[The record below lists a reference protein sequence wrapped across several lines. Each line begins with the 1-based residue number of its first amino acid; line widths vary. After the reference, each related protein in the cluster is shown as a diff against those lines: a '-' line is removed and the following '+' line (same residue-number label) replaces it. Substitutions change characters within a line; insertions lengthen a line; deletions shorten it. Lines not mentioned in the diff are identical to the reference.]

1 VFKRIGVG
9 LVTLLALI
17 VVTFLL
23 VHLMPG
29 NPFDIA
35 NLTPSNQ
42 EEMMHHYGLDRPVT
56 QQLGQYLVNLLHGD
70 FGISFKKS
78 GVSVSEL
85 IVEKAPATMRL
96 GGIAFLAALI
106 LGTLLGIHMAVT
118 GRDFVRGSIL
128 TFTTLGI
135 SVPNYVLA
143 LILML
148 VFGVRLKL
156 FPVLGLGTPMHY
168 VLPVTALA
176 VYPLAQIARLVKTS
190 FSEAMQQ
197 DYVVMAKAKGIAPG
211 RITMLHVLKNTRL
224 AQLYGRPDAPAFP
237 LLTKNEYVALVC
249 DILERLPS
257 DITIHRLTGDA
268 PQEELIAPDWTRDK
282 HAVLNAIQ
290 QEFKARGSWQ
300 GSGLIPRPGSPAP
313 PRQSSE

>member
-1 VFKRIGVG
+1 MLRYVIKRIGIG

-56 QQLGQYLVNLLHGD
+56 EQLGQYLVNLLHGD

-85 IVEKAPATMRL
+85 IAQKAPATMRL
-96 GGIAFLAALI
+96 GGIAFLAALV

-148 VFGVRLKL
+148 VFGVRFKL
-156 FPVLGLGTPMHY
+156 FPVMGLGTPMHY

-176 VYPLAQIARLVKTS
+176 VYPLAQIARLVKSS

-197 DYVVMAKAKGIAPG
+197 DY
-211 RITMLHVLKNTRL
+211 ITMLHVLKNAMIPVIT
-224 AQLYGRPDAPAFP
+224 AAGPMIAF
-237 LLTKNEYVALVC
+237 LLTGSFVVETIFTIPGIGREFVTAVSNRDYTVVMGLTIFIGALI
-249 DILERLPS
+249 ILCNLVS
-257 DITIHRLTGDA
+257 DLLCALIDPRIKLT
-268 PQEELIAPDWTRDK
+268 E
-282 HAVLNAIQ
+282 
-290 QEFKARGSWQ
+290 
-300 GSGLIPRPGSPAP
+300 
-313 PRQSSE
+313 

>member
-1 VFKRIGVG
+1 
-9 LVTLLALI
+9 
-17 VVTFLL
+17 
-23 VHLMPG
+23 
-29 NPFDIA
+29 
-35 NLTPSNQ
+35 
-42 EEMMHHYGLDRPVT
+42 MHHYGLDRPVT
-56 QQLGQYLVNLLHGD
+56 EQLGQYLVNLLHGD

-211 RITMLHVLKNTRL
+211 RITMLHVLKNAMIPVIT
-224 AQLYGRPDAPAFP
+224 ASGPMIAF
-237 LLTKNEYVALVC
+237 LLTGSFVVETIFTIPGIGREFVTAVSNRDYTVVMGLTIFIGALIIFC
-249 DILERLPS
+249 N
-257 DITIHRLTGDA
+257 
-268 PQEELIAPDWTRDK
+268 LIADLLC
-282 HAVLNAIQ
+282 A
-290 QEFKARGSWQ
+290 
-300 GSGLIPRPGSPAP
+300 LIDPRIKLT
-313 PRQSSE
+313 E

>member
-1 VFKRIGVG
+1 MLRYVIKRIGIG
-9 LVTLLALI
+9 LVTLLALV

-56 QQLGQYLVNLLHGD
+56 EQLGQYLVNLLHGN

-85 IVEKAPATMRL
+85 IVEKAPTTMRL
-96 GGIAFLAALI
+96 GGIAFLAALV
-106 LGTLLGIHMAVT
+106 LGTLLGIRMAVT
-118 GRDFVRGSIL
+118 GREFVRGSIL

-168 VLPVTALA
+168 VLPVTAPGEDQLLRGHA
-176 VYPLAQIARLVKTS
+176 AGLCR
-190 FSEAMQQ
+190 
-197 DYVVMAKAKGIAPG
+197 DGKG
-211 RITMLHVLKNTRL
+211 
-224 AQLYGRPDAPAFP
+224 
-237 LLTKNEYVALVC
+237 
-249 DILERLPS
+249 
-257 DITIHRLTGDA
+257 
-268 PQEELIAPDWTRDK
+268 
-282 HAVLNAIQ
+282 
-290 QEFKARGSWQ
+290 Q
-300 GSGLIPRPGSPAP
+300 GPRPPAHHHAARAEKRDDPGDHRGGADDRLSPDGKLRGGDDLHH
-313 PRQSSE
+313 PRHRP

>member
-1 VFKRIGVG
+1 MLRYVLRRIGIGVI
-9 LVTLLALI
+9 TLLALV

-42 EEMMHHYGLDRPVT
+42 EEMMHHYGLDRPVLE
-56 QQLGQYLVNLLHGD
+56 QLGQYIANLLHGD

-85 IVEKAPATMRL
+85 IAQKAPATMRL
-96 GGIAFLAALI
+96 GGIAFLVALVF
-106 LGTLLGIHMAVT
+106 GTLIGIRTATT
-118 GRDFVRGSIL
+118 GHEAVRGTVL

-143 LILML
+143 LVLML
-148 VFGVRLKL
+148 VFGVQLKW
-156 FPVLGLGTPMHY
+156 FPVLGLTTPMHY

-176 VYPLAQIARLVKTS
+176 VYPLAQISRLVKSS

-197 DYVVMAKAKGIAPG
+197 DYVTMAKAKGIPAS
-211 RITMLHVLKNTRL
+211 RVTMLHILKNAMIPVIT
-224 AQLYGRPDAPAFP
+224 AAGPMIAF
-237 LLTKNEYVALVC
+237 LLTGSFVVETIFTIPGIGREFVTAVSNRDYTVVMGLTIFIGALI
-249 DILERLPS
+249 ILCNLAADLLCALIDPR
-257 DITIHRLTGDA
+257 IKLTD
-268 PQEELIAPDWTRDK
+268 
-282 HAVLNAIQ
+282 
-290 QEFKARGSWQ
+290 
-300 GSGLIPRPGSPAP
+300 
-313 PRQSSE
+313 

>member
-1 VFKRIGVG
+1 MLRYVFKRIGVG

-148 VFGVRLKL
+148 VFGVRFKL

-176 VYPLAQIARLVKTS
+176 VYPLAQTARLVKTS

-211 RITMLHVLKNTRL
+211 RITMLHVLKNAMIPVIT
-224 AQLYGRPDAPAFP
+224 ASGPMIAF
-237 LLTKNEYVALVC
+237 LLTGSFVVETIFTIPGIGREFVTAVSNRDYTVVMGLTIFIGALIIFC
-249 DILERLPS
+249 N
-257 DITIHRLTGDA
+257 
-268 PQEELIAPDWTRDK
+268 LIADLLC
-282 HAVLNAIQ
+282 A
-290 QEFKARGSWQ
+290 
-300 GSGLIPRPGSPAP
+300 LIDPRIKLT
-313 PRQSSE
+313 E